1 MIPSTSGL
9 VTKTQYDS
17 EKQGLEKKKIEDVDK
32 KMPNGSGLV
41 KKCDYII
48 KITEIENKIPD
59 ISQAALVALATAKI
73 TDITDQVTKTTI
85 NTKAA
90 EIGNKI
96 PVTLSFITTQEFSQ
110 ITKISFD
117 ASMKEA
123 VKNLA
128 SKSPVDNGVHN
139 AEKIKKK

>member
-17 EKQGLEKKKIEDVDK
+17 EKQGLEKKKTEDVDK
-32 KMPNGSGLV
+32 KMLNGSGLV

-96 PVTLSFITTQEFSQ
+96 LVTLSFITTQEFSQ

-123 VKNLA
+123 AKNLA

-139 AEKIKKK
+139 AEKN